1 MERRFT
7 ALRIIGT
14 IFKIL
19 AWISLLVGVLAAIL
33 ALVAGFVMRG
43 QDLLLGLDIG
53 GPLAA
58 VASFLVLLI
67 VAIFYFLLLYAG
79 GEAIYMFL
87 AIEEN
92 TRRVAY
98 ITQQQYMS
106 YQSSYPPAP
115 ASAYEY
121 DEE

>member
-14 IFKIL
+14 VFKIL

-33 ALVAGFVMRG
+33 ALVAGFVMSG
-43 QDLLLGLDIG
+43 QDLLLGFEIG

-58 VASFLVLLI
+58 VASFIVILI

-92 TRRVAY
+92 TRRMAY

-106 YQSSYPPAP
+106 YQSTYPPAP
-115 ASAYEY
+115 APAYEY

>member
-19 AWISLLVGVLAAIL
+19 AWISLLAGVLAAIL
-33 ALVAGFVMRG
+33 ALVAGFVMQG

-58 VASFLVLLI
+58 VASFIVILI
-67 VAIFYFLLLYAG
+67 VAIFYFLLLYAA

-92 TRRVAY
+92 TRRTAY

-106 YQSSYPPAP
+106 YQSTYPPAP
-115 ASAYEY
+115 APTYEY